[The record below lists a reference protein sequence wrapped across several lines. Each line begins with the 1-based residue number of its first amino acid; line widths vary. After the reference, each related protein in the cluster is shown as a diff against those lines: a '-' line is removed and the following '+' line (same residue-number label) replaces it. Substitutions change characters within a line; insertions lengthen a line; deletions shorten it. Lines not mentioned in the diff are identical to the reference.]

1 MTTKN
6 IFIANMALSDMV
18 LCLFTIPLTVLDLI
32 HTFWPILVSTSITC
46 QLLGSSQSVSLFFS
60 SYAILLI
67 AIDRLLHIVYPHK
80 PQINSTQ
87 VKHIDQPSS
96 LDLNDKTIS
105 VSLGLHPIFVVFCFC
120 FCFFHTSFP
129 LHKTWN
135 VWRRIRILLRGWVH
149 IYKQFSDVAYI
160 IFHNFLGLAK
170 SWVESY
176 LCEHHLVAAI
186 PTSIHHRLGGLH
198 QVKYV

>member
-67 AIDRLLHIVYPHK
+67 AIDRLLHIVYPYK

-87 VKHIDQPSS
+87 VNNIGFTWQNH
-96 LDLNDKTIS
+96 
-105 VSLGLHPIFVVFCFC
+105 FCLSRL
-120 FCFFHTSFP
+120 T
-129 LHKTWN
+129 
-135 VWRRIRILLRGWVH
+135 
-149 IYKQFSDVAYI
+149 
-160 IFHNFLGLAK
+160 
-170 SWVESY
+170 SY
-176 LCEHHLVAAI
+176 LRCLLFLLLLFPYLFSSTQNLKCLATNQDFVTRLSSHLQTVFRC
-186 PTSIHHRLGGLH
+186 SIH
-198 QVKYV
+198 YFS